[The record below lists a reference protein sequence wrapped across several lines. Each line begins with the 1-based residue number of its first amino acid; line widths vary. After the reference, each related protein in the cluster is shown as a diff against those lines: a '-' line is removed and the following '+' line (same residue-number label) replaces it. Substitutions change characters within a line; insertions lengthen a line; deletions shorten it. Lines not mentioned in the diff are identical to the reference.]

1 MNVPT
6 YRARSMK
13 VVKEEKKKR
22 KTIVFRFKEFSL
34 RDCVMNQK
42 RQRESLGFVLIC
54 I

>member
-13 VVKEEKKKR
+13 VVKEEKKR
-22 KTIVFRFKEFSL
+22 KTIVFRFREFSL
-34 RDCVMNQK
+34 RDCVTNQK

>member
-13 VVKEEKKKR
+13 VVKKKKKKR

-34 RDCVMNQK
+34 RDCVKNQK

>member
-6 YRARSMK
+6 SRARSMK
-13 VVKEEKKKR
+13 VVKEEKKR

-42 RQRESLGFVLIC
+42 RQRESLDFVLIC

>member
-13 VVKEEKKKR
+13 SVKEEKKQ
-22 KTIVFRFKEFSL
+22 KTIVFCFKELSL
-34 RDCVMNQK
+34 RDRVMNQK
-42 RQRESLGFVLIC
+42 RQRESLDFVLIC

>member
-13 VVKEEKKKR
+13 VVKEKKNERRLSFVLEKL
-22 KTIVFRFKEFSL
+22 SL

>member
-13 VVKEEKKKR
+13 FVKEEKKNKR
-22 KTIVFRFKEFSL
+22 RLSFVLEKLSL
-34 RDCVMNQK
+34 RDCVKNQK
-42 RQRESLGFVLIC
+42 RQRESLDFVLIC

>member
-6 YRARSMK
+6 HRARSMK
-13 VVKEEKKKR
+13 VVKEEKKR

-42 RQRESLGFVLIC
+42 RQRESLDFVLIC

>member
-13 VVKEEKKKR
+13 VVKEEKKR

-34 RDCVMNQK
+34 RDCVKNQK

>member
-13 VVKEEKKKR
+13 VVKEEKNKR
-22 KTIVFRFKEFSL
+22 RLSFVLEKLSL
-34 RDCVMNQK
+34 RDCVTNQK
-42 RQRESLGFVLIC
+42 RQRENLCFVLIC

>member
-13 VVKEEKKKR
+13 VVKEEKKR
-22 KTIVFRFKEFSL
+22 KTIVFRFKEFNL

-42 RQRESLGFVLIC
+42 RQRENLCFVLIC